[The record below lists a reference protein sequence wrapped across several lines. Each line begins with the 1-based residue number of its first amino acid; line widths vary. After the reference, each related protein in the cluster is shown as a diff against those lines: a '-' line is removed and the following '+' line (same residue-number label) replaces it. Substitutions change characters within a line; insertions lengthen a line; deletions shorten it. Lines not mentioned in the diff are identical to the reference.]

1 MKLHDKRAATQL
13 YSVSKL
19 NTLLNHLEHV
29 DKRGDKYRA
38 KCPSHEG
45 KSTASLAI
53 TEKDDGR
60 ILIHCFGGCDTSEVL
75 SAIGLGLTD
84 LFPGRL
90 THKATPEQR
99 RKWKQDA
106 LHRDWA
112 EFVKDLVAESRIVY
126 VANLQ
131 LCTGQALNSEDSA
144 RLKLAMERIAI
155 IGGYFN
161 GQR

>member
-1 MKLHDKRAATQL
+1 MKLHDKKAAVQL

-19 NTLLNHLEHV
+19 NTLLSHLEHV

-75 SAIGLGLTD
+75 SSLGLEMTD
-84 LFPGRL
+84 LFPERL
-90 THKATPEQR
+90 SHHSTPEQR

-106 LHRDWA
+106 IHRDWT
-112 EFVKDLVAESRIVY
+112 EFLNIAAYEMNIIY
-126 VANLQ
+126 VAGGVIRAGNP
-131 LCTGQALNSEDSA
+131 LNDEDKI
-144 RLKLAMERIAI
+144 RLDAAMKRIRQ
-155 IGGYFN
+155 IGEYFN
-161 GQR
+161 GNA

>member
-1 MKLHDKRAATQL
+1 MKLHDKKAAVQL

-19 NTLLNHLEHV
+19 NTLLSHLDHV

-75 SAIGLGLTD
+75 SAIGLEMTD
-84 LFPGRL
+84 LFPERL
-90 THKATPEQR
+90 NHHSTPEQR
-99 RKWKQDA
+99 RKWRQDA

-112 EFVKDLVAESRIVY
+112 EFVTDFILECRVIWVAGKQVR
-126 VANLQ
+126 N
-131 LCTGQALNSEDSA
+131 GQPLNDEENT
-144 RLKLAMERIAI
+144 RLDLAMKRISN
-155 IGGYFN
+155 IGDLFN
-161 GQR
+161 GIT

>member
-1 MKLHDKRAATQL
+1 MKDHLKAVTAL
-13 YSVSKL
+13 YSSKL
-19 NTLLNHLEHV
+19 QTLLNCLEDVTKH
-29 DKRGDKYRA
+29 GDGYRS
-38 KCPSHEG
+38 KCPYHGGDNKTILSV
-45 KSTASLAI
+45 
-53 TEKDDGR
+53 TEIDGR
-60 ILIHCFGGCDTSEVL
+60 ILVNCFHGCETNDVL
-75 SAIGLGLTD
+75 ASIGLTFAD
-84 LFPGRL
+84 IMPERL

>member
-1 MKLHDKRAATQL
+1 MNHHTKLATQL

-19 NTLLNHLEHV
+19 NTLLSHLDHV

-75 SAIGLGLTD
+75 SSIGLEMTD

-90 THKATPEQR
+90 THHATPEQR

-106 LHRDWA
+106 LHRDWC
-112 EFVKDLVAESRIVY
+112 EYTKDLMFEADVVFVAG
-126 VANLQ
+126 LQ
-131 LCTGQALNSEDSA
+131 VERGEALDMDDSI
-144 RLKLAMERIAI
+144 RLKTALKRIQQI
-155 IGGYFN
+155 RSLFD
-161 GQR
+161 GQS

>member
-1 MKLHDKRAATQL
+1 MKDHPKAVSAW
-13 YSVSKL
+13 YSSKL
-19 NTLLNHLEHV
+19 QTVLNCLEDV
-29 DKRGDKYRA
+29 SKRGDHYRS
-38 KCPSHEG
+38 KCPSHG
-45 KSTASLAI
+45 GNNKS
-53 TEKDDGR
+53 
-60 ILIHCFGGCDTSEVL
+60 ILSIGESDAGGILLHCFHGCSYEEVRD
-75 SAIGLGLTD
+75 ACGLTNAD
-84 LFPGRL
+84 LMPERL

-155 IGGYFN
+155 IGGYFS